1 MSSILSRHLIFIALA
16 TCLLPMGCH
25 RVPDT
30 IEPSVNYTVQD
41 KYLQSLPSAFPPLS
55 QEELDTPFGREMLI
69 GQQFAKQL
77 DLYQAITAFKRA
89 LFLLP
94 AEWSQRKEEIYY
106 EILLCYYMAHKW
118 QEVLSTFE
126 NSSLRHV
133 SSEFPPFTDL
143 LLILEETY
151 TKLNMP
157 RQTEGILDII
167 QTHNPQ
173 EASALRVSTAL
184 SQAQFPTL
192 KAASAYYPYLT
203 SFLNSYA
210 VQKKSVGRAQGL
222 NALIPG
228 AGYLYLG
235 QTQSAITAFILN
247 GLFIAASVY
256 FFETGNTAAGAIFT
270 SFEAGWYFG
279 GIYGAGL
286 EAKSYNERL
295 YESLATSLMHKERLF
310 PGLRIRYAF

>member
-1 MSSILSRHLIFIALA
+1 MRLITAHNLLFIALTA
-16 TCLLPMGCH
+16 CLLPMGCH

-30 IEPSVNYTVQD
+30 IEPSVNYTAQD

-55 QEELDTPFGREMLI
+55 PNEIHQPFGTEMLI
-69 GQQFAKQL
+69 GQKFAKEL

-89 LFLLP
+89 LFLIPPELTKR
-94 AEWSQRKEEIYY
+94 QDEIHY

-118 QEVLSTFE
+118 QDVLFTFE
-126 NSSLRHV
+126 HSSLRHV
-133 SSEFPPFTDL
+133 TSEFPPFTDL

-151 TKLNMP
+151 TKLDMP
-157 RQTEGILDII
+157 CQTEGILGII
-167 QTHNPQ
+167 QAHDPQ
-173 EASALRVSTAL
+173 EAATLRLSTAI
-184 SQAQFPTL
+184 SQAQFATL
-192 KAASAYYPYLT
+192 ESASPQYPYL
-203 SFLNSYA
+203 SPFLKTYA
-210 VQKKSVGRAQGL
+210 TQKKSVGRAQGL

-235 QTQSAITAFILN
+235 QTQSAITAFVLN

-295 YESLATSLMHKERLF
+295 YESLATPLMHKERLF